1 MSNRFLRLAV
11 VFFIL
16 GVALGIVMAASHD
29 YTFRPLHA
37 HLNLLGWVSM
47 LLFGLFYR
55 AIPAAAESTLAKAH
69 FWIYV
74 PAVVVQ
80 MATLA
85 LFIGGNPAIEP
96 VLALA
101 SVAVGV
107 AVLCFAVVVWKHT
120 GRAA

>member
-55 AIPAAAESTLAKAH
+55 AIPAAAESALAKAH

-74 PAVVVQ
+74 PALVVQ
-80 MATLA
+80 MAALA

-107 AVLCFAVVVWKHT
+107 AVLCFAAVVWKHT